1 VSPKRKK
8 ISPKD
13 YEALN
18 RRVMGVRFPPGQD
31 KAQLLADRKQKLA
44 KRGRSK

>member
-1 VSPKRKK
+1 MSRRKFSK
-8 ISPKD
+8 SD

-18 RRVMGVRFPPGQD
+18 RRIMGVRFPPGQD